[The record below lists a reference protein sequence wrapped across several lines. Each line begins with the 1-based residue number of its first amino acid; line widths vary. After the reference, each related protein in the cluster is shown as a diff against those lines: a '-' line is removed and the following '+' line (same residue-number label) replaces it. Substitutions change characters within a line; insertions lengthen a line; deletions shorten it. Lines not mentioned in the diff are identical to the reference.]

1 MVRPFSKKLLG
12 AKAERL
18 RDEIFGATDG
28 TISTLAVIAGVAGAT
43 SNNLIILIAGFSAML
58 AEAIS
63 MGFSS
68 YSGALIREEITKKKV
83 HKPLSEGIVFWLA
96 TMGGGFIPLV
106 PFLTPHIAHLAASI
120 IFSVIFLFA
129 VGAYAAKSVGN
140 NVLMTGI
147 RTAAI
152 GLIAAII
159 TYYVGVGFAHIAPLI
174 V

>member
-1 MVRPFSKKLLG
+1 MVRPFSKRLLG

-43 SNNLIILIAGFSAML
+43 SNNFFILVAGFSAML

-68 YSGALIREEITKKKV
+68 YSGAKFREEATGKKV
-83 HKPLSEGIVFWLA
+83 HRPFSEGVVFWLA
-96 TMGGGFIPLV
+96 TMAGGFIPLI
-106 PFLTPHIAHLAASI
+106 PFLTPHISHLAVSI
-120 IFSVIFLFA
+120 CLSMVFLFA

-140 NVLMTGI
+140 NVILTGA

-159 TYYVGVGFAHIAPLI
+159 TYYVGFAHIAPLI

>member
-1 MVRPFSKKLLG
+1 MAMPFSKKLIG
-12 AKAERL
+12 IKAERL

-28 TISTLAVIAGVAGAT
+28 TISTLAVIAGVYGAT
-43 SNNLIILIAGFSAML
+43 NNNFLILVAGFSAML

-68 YSGALIREEITKKKV
+68 YSGALIREDITKKKV
-83 HKPLSEGIVFWLA
+83 HRPLSEGVVFWLA
-96 TMGGGFIPLV
+96 TMGGGFIPIV
-106 PFLTPHIAHLAASI
+106 PFLIPQISHIAASI
-120 IFSVIFLFA
+120 IFSTLFLFA
-129 VGAYAAKSVGN
+129 VGAYAAKSIGN
-140 NVLMTGI
+140 NVIMTGA

-159 TYYVGVGFAHIAPLI
+159 TYYVGVGFAQIAPMF